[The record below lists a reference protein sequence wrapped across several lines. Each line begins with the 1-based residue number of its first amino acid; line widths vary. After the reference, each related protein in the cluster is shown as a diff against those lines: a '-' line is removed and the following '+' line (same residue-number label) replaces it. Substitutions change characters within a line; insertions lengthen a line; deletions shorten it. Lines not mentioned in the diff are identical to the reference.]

1 MYSGTYLSI
10 ALASEIEC
18 QTSYPLQ
25 VSMRDLFALCVGI
38 GEHYAIV
45 LMGNLICIYS
55 ENVNGVLRD
64 DCKWS
69 TLLYVM
75 WGEFLMVMSGL
86 SG

>member
-1 MYSGTYLSI
+1 MSDFLPTSSKYARSVCVYV
-10 ALASEIEC
+10 EIE
-18 QTSYPLQ
+18 
-25 VSMRDLFALCVGI
+25 
-38 GEHYAIV
+38 EHYAII

-75 WGEFLMVMSGL
+75 WGEFLMVMSL
-86 SG
+86 CLCVFN

>member
-1 MYSGTYLSI
+1 MSDFLP
-10 ALASEIEC
+10 
-18 QTSYPLQ
+18 TSSKYPRSFC
-25 VSMRDLFALCVGI
+25 VCVGI
-38 GEHYAIV
+38 GEHYAII

-55 ENVNGVLRD
+55 ENVNGVLRN

>member
-1 MYSGTYLSI
+1 MSDFLP
-10 ALASEIEC
+10 
-18 QTSYPLQ
+18 TSSKYPRS
-25 VSMRDLFALCVGI
+25 VCVCVGI
-38 GEHYAIV
+38 GEHYAII

-55 ENVNGVLRD
+55 ENVLRD

>member
-25 VSMRDLFALCVGI
+25 VRSVCVCVGI
-38 GEHYAIV
+38 GEHYAII
-45 LMGNLICIYS
+45 LMGNLICIFS